1 MKLKIS
7 YNKKLNYNE
16 YKRIQNLELKDDP
29 VLIEEYKKYNY
40 P

>member
-1 MKLKIS
+1 MA
-7 YNKKLNYNE
+7 E
-16 YKRIQNLELKDDP
+16 YKRYCKTLELKDDP